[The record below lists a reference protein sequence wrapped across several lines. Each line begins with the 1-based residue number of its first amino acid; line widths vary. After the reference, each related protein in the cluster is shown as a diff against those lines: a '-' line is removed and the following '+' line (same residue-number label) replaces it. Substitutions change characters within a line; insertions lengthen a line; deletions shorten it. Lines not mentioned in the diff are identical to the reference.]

1 MVAIRDGIL
10 SFVTAFASR
19 RRLALGL
26 GALAVILVSGLLL
39 VPRFRYWIREEWHV
53 RRLGSGD
60 IETKVDA
67 ASKLLG
73 MRSERGWVRILR
85 EPQPVLERLLFG
97 GSRDGEPLTGLMDL
111 DSDTLERY
119 IDGALNR
126 GELTEADLV
135 RYFNLLIPP
144 WRQMMQDLGLPNPP
158 QDLRSLDDL
167 PQFFDAIRRFV
178 EAVKRIR

>member
-1 MVAIRDGIL
+1 MTA
-10 SFVTAFASR
+10 SFPTTRPSR

-39 VPRFRYWIREEWHV
+39 VPRFGYWLREEWHV

-67 ASKLLG
+67 ASKLLE
-73 MRSERGWVRILR
+73 MRSVRGWVRILR

-97 GSRDGEPLTGLMDL
+97 SGNDGEPAAGLMDL
-111 DSDTLERY
+111 DPDTLERY
-119 IDGALNR
+119 MNRALTR

-135 RYFNLLIPP
+135 RFLNLLIPS
-144 WRQMMQDLGLPNPP
+144 WRQMMQDLGMPNPP
-158 QDLRSLDDL
+158 QDLRSIEDL

-178 EAVKRIR
+178 ELSKSIR